1 MSIEKAKIKL
11 EIMKVICGAEE
22 MKYKIMERKADIKR
36 LEENIIIQENRIKEL
51 EAKLTELEG

>member
-1 MSIEKAKIKL
+1 
-11 EIMKVICGAEE
+11 MKVKCGAEE

-36 LEENIIIQENRIKEL
+36 LEENITIQENRIKEL